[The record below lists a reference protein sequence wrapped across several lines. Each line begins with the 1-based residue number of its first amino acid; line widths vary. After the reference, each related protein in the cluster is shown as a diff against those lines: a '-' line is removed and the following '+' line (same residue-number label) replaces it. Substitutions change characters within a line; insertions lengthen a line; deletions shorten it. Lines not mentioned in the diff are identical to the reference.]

1 MATNLISDT
10 YLTYHTCDV
19 TLYNL
24 SYFFNEELSTHT
36 DAQKL
41 QAELQK
47 VGILVSKVPNIF
59 VRKKNEGIQNLVRWG
74 GANLPTE
81 NQKGYIFG
89 TECRIDLK
97 PGCKFKFFCCLEVYV
112 KTSTTKVV

>member
-59 VRKKNEGIQNLVRWG
+59 ERKKNEGILNLVRWG
-74 GANLPTE
+74 GGQICPLRIKKAISLEPNVGLTS
-81 NQKGYIFG
+81 NQAVNSSF
-89 TECRIDLK
+89 
-97 PGCKFKFFCCLEVYV
+97 
-112 KTSTTKVV
+112 SVVWRYNKINQV